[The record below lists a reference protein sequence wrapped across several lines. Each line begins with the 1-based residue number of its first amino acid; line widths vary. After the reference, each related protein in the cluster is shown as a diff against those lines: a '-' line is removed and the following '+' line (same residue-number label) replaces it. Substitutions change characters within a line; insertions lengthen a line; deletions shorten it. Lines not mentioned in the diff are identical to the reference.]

1 MKISIDI
8 DCTPIEA
15 RTFLGLP
22 DVTPLQDAALEQMKA
37 HLDAAAKTM
46 SPDSV
51 MKTLFPLGPDKLAD
65 MQKAFWSN
73 LGKS

>member
-22 DVTPLQDAALEQMKA
+22 DVTPLQDAALAQMKT

-51 MKTLFPLGPDKLAD
+51 MKTLFTLGPDKLAD
-65 MQKAFWSN
+65 MQGAFWSN
-73 LGKS
+73 LGKT